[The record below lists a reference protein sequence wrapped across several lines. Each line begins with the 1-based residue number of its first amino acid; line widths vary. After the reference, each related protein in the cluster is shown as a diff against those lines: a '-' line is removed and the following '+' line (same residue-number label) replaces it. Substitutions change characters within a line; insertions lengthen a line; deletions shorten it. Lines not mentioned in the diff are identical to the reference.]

1 MIRVNYFARYREL
14 LGSEGETLQWEP
26 SLASLRDLHGR
37 LVNRGG
43 PWMETLGQANLMC
56 ARNQELCSLDTPLCD
71 GDDIAFFPPVTGG

>member
-26 SLASLRDLHGR
+26 ALNNLRVLRER
-37 LVNRGG
+37 LIDRGEL
-43 PWMETLGQANLMC
+43 WAQTLGQANLMC
-56 ARNQELCSLDTPLCD
+56 ARNQDLCTLDEPLCD